1 MFLLAHSGVLIVL
14 VNVCFRRNSGHR
26 ADIRQC
32 LLLTQSCFGATSPC
46 SPLRAAKYEIE
57 VQNTFSILPFLN
69 LTISEM
75 QETSHWLTHRWNV
88 ISEQRKSNW
97 QHPNSY
103 YREREETEHSAT
115 DECDTSR
122 HPHPFRTLPTKAVQI
137 TADPGRNVILEALH
151 FLVEIGNLR
160 HRFVPMAARRKRS
173 PWDQHA
179 QATMWRALIG
189 RDPQT
194 VEPARRKSN

>member
-1 MFLLAHSGVLIVL
+1 MFAYDPILLWGDVSMLTALGKLNTKSR
-14 VNVCFRRNSGHR
+14 FR
-26 ADIRQC
+26 
-32 LLLTQSCFGATSPC
+32 
-46 SPLRAAKYEIE
+46 K
-57 VQNTFSILPFLN
+57 TFSILPFLN
-69 LTISEM
+69 LAISEM

-115 DECDTSR
+115 DECDTNR

-137 TADPGRNVILEALH
+137 TDDPGRNVILEALH

-160 HRFVPMAARRKRS
+160 HQFVPMAACRKRS

-189 RDPQT
+189 RDPQI
-194 VEPARRKSN
+194 VEPANGNARSKRCPLLAQNGHPNRVGGCPLSGE

>member
-1 MFLLAHSGVLIVL
+1 
-14 VNVCFRRNSGHR
+14 
-26 ADIRQC
+26 
-32 LLLTQSCFGATSPC
+32 
-46 SPLRAAKYEIE
+46 
-57 VQNTFSILPFLN
+57 
-69 LTISEM
+69 M
-75 QETSHWLTHRWNV
+75 QETSHRPTHLWNV

-115 DECDTSR
+115 DECDTNR

-160 HRFVPMAARRKRS
+160 HRFVPMAARRSARPPTVMRAANDVRFWHKA
-173 PWDQHA
+173 DIT
-179 QATMWRALIG
+179 TMLIDVRFEG
-189 RDPQT
+189 
-194 VEPARRKSN
+194 

>member
-1 MFLLAHSGVLIVL
+1 
-14 VNVCFRRNSGHR
+14 
-26 ADIRQC
+26 
-32 LLLTQSCFGATSPC
+32 
-46 SPLRAAKYEIE
+46 
-57 VQNTFSILPFLN
+57 
-69 LTISEM
+69 M

-103 YREREETEHSAT
+103 YREREEPEHSAT
-115 DECDTSR
+115 DECDTNR

-137 TADPGRNVILEALH
+137 TDDPGRNVILEALH

-160 HRFVPMAARRKRS
+160 HQFVPMAARRKRS

-189 RDPQT
+189 RDPQI
-194 VEPARRKSN
+194 VEPANGNARRKRCPLLAQNGRPNRVGGCPLYKRCKDWAGPTVATCTSTPAGLAMPPTRANTRKN